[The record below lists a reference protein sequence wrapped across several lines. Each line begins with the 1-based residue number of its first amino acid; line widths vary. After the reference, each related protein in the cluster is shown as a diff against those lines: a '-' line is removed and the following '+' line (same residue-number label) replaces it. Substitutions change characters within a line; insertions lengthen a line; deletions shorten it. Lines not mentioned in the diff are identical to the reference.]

1 VLTSAGDPLYVTA
14 EEIEAQ
20 LLRAQGDLSET
31 DMELSR
37 SVRIG
42 AANAFTT
49 LLLCSRLGKLK
60 TVVMMLGPKAIAVHI
75 SNRFS

>member
-42 AANAFTT
+42 AANAFTR
-49 LLLCSRLGKLK
+49 LLLFATGQAEN
-60 TVVMMLGPKAIAVHI
+60 G
-75 SNRFS
+75 SNDVGT